1 MNKTQNEKLNP
12 KDLWH
17 PIEQKWIR
25 KDGILTEFGKTY
37 YASIARNIADKR
49 AARKH
54 GATNV

>member
-1 MNKTQNEKLNP
+1 MNKTTHDKLNP

-25 KDGILTEFGKTY
+25 RDGILTEFGKQY

-49 AARKH
+49 LARKL
-54 GATNV
+54 ADK